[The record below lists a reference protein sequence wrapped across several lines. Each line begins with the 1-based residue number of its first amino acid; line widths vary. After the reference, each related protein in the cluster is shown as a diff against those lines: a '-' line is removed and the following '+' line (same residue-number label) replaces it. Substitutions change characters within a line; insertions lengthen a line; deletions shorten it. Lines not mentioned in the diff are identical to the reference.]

1 MPALNANKPVLISEI
16 LSQTSNPTVKRM
28 SVMSSI
34 ERKALEEKLITLRD
48 LRKFINLS
56 MREAESA
63 IDDHKMATLGYN
75 IARSVSIA
83 CTIALTVLPMTVAAG
98 TTATATATVA
108 TSKFAIATI
117 SVTHS
122 IAGDII
128 TAFNNGVDESFAV
141 KKLIKNKSGIVALIF
156 EQAGKSTVANGV
168 NIATTIGEIAYDLYK
183 GDSSSSVGI
192 KSSKLTLM
200 AQLQKL
206 DRKIYELEVLISQL

>member
-98 TTATATATVA
+98 TTATATVA